1 MGRSK
6 PMDMHKQEGRMGRT
20 GDGGS
25 RRIVSVGLPDPRAG
39 VGQALRSTF
48 HVIDLPPDM
57 LALLKAMDRH

>member
-1 MGRSK
+1 
-6 PMDMHKQEGRMGRT
+6 MGRT